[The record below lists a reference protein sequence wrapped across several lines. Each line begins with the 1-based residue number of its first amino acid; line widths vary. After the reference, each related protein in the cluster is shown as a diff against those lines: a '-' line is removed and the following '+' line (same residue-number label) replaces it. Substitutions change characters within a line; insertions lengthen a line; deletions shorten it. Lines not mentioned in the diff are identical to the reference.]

1 MLDSF
6 NVEIHM
12 PRFEIITTADELNK
26 ENSSQE
32 LLKSTTTHY
41 ITGRQMFE
49 LIKSYQLLDW
59 AEYAKQLIRNRTFGV
74 NQVQIECSDQSLNK
88 FQRFDHK
95 NDFILYK
102 DPALVAQDNIIANN
116 LQISLKHE

>member
-1 MLDSF
+1 MMHDSF

-26 ENSSQE
+26 DNISQE

-59 AEYAKQLIRNRTFGV
+59 VEYAK
-74 NQVQIECSDQSLNK
+74 
-88 FQRFDHK
+88 
-95 NDFILYK
+95 
-102 DPALVAQDNIIANN
+102 
-116 LQISLKHE
+116 